1 MKKFILSALCALAT
15 TSAFATF
22 CPDGSP
28 WPKNPNGSW
37 KLNSDG
43 SHYCPTAPAPTPSP
57 APSPAPV
64 TVTAPS
70 TSTADA
76 DATAQAKADAAAKA
90 AAAAIS
96 ASLAT
101 GGAADANA
109 VSKNWNSLS
118 TAQQQALMASL
129 NQNQKQALQAALTA
143 NLSNTND
150 LTNKVGIDGVGSGNG
165 ATVATTTNNTS
176 SNKVLYVNLPTVPA
190 VAPTVTASGGITMVG
205 TCGPLK
211 QVESMPIEYL
221 LVGHIGIDKV
231 QLSGQTTDKLVDV
244 KDETGNLKLYDV
256 VDNGDGTWSQYGS
269 IASIAVITV
278 SGSASKQFGLGLIG
292 GSGGGNA
299 SNGTAGTVT
308 LTQKVIVV
316 GSCEHRK
323 YKIVQKSDVPP
334 VTKTEINDALSVLA
348 GMQWKI
354 DVPTQRIETD
364 RVPCKM
370 EKFTDADGK
379 PVEMCRG
386 PKGSY
391 ARSRVTN
398 DRVSATGALVQGAA
412 AGVKK

>member
-15 TSAFATF
+15 TSAFAWPK
-22 CPDGSP
+22 CPDGSI
-28 WPKNPNGSW
+28 SL
-37 KLNSDG
+37 LNEAG
-43 SHYCPTAPAPTPSP
+43 KYVCPAATQGGAPIY
-57 APSPAPV
+57 V
-64 TVTAPS
+64 TDTVNTDIDNSA
-70 TSTADA
+70 A
-76 DATAQAKADAAAKA
+76 AKAASDAEAKA

-96 ASLAT
+96 AALAT

-109 VSKNWNSLS
+109 VSKNWNSMS
-118 TAQQQALMASL
+118 TAQQQAFMASL
-129 NQNQKQALQAALTA
+129 NQNQKQALQAALTNA
-143 NLSNTND
+143 NT
-150 LTNKVGIDGVGSGNG
+150 LTNKVGIDGVGSNNG

-176 SNKVLYVNLPTVPA
+176 SSKVQYVNLPTTPA
-190 VAPTVTASGGITMVG
+190 VAPTVTASGGITMQG

-221 LVGHIGIDKV
+221 LVGHIGMDKV

-244 KDETGNLKLYDV
+244 LGPDKKVKLYDV
-256 VDNGDGTWSQYGS
+256 VDNGDGTWSEYGS

-278 SGSASKQFGLGLIG
+278 SGSTSKQFGLGLIG
-292 GSGGGNA
+292 GSGGGSA
-299 SNGTAGTVT
+299 SNGSAGTVT
-308 LTQKVIVV
+308 LTQKVIAV

-323 YKIVQKSDVPP
+323 YKIVNKNDTPP
-334 VTKTEINDALSVLA
+334 VTKTEINDALNMLA

-354 DVPTQRIETD
+354 DVPTQRIETE

-391 ARSRVTN
+391 ARSRVTS
-398 DRVSATGALVQGAA
+398 DRVSATGSLVQGAGAA
-412 AGVKK
+412 AGAKK